1 MKGKPGDTGSGGAPH
16 VGNSAA
22 PERDLREFSMSLPMH
37 LLRAREAVMR
47 HFRNSLRAHH
57 VTEQQWRVIRAISS
71 AGEADVNDLVR
82 LTFLLGPSLSRI
94 LRTLEA
100 SGHIKRRSDKEDQR
114 RSVLSL
120 TEKGKELIRQHTP
133 QSVQI
138 YERIAEAYGHERLQ
152 LLQTMLAELETS
164 MNSFNILPDTE
175 DAATDL
181 IE

>member
-1 MKGKPGDTGSGGAPH
+1 
-16 VGNSAA
+16 
-22 PERDLREFSMSLPMH
+22 MSLPMH

>member
-1 MKGKPGDTGSGGAPH
+1 MKRHQDHAEARKEP
-16 VGNSAA
+16 
-22 PERDLREFSMSLPMH
+22 PEDNRSTPESDLRDFSTSLPMS

-47 HFRNSLRAHH
+47 HFRMSLREHH
-57 VTEQQWRVIRAISS
+57 VTEQQWRVMRAISS

-94 LRTLEA
+94 LRTLDA
-100 SGHIKRRSDKEDQR
+100 SGHIKRRTDEDDQR

-120 TEKGKELIRQHTP
+120 TEKGQELIRQHTP
-133 QSVQI
+133 QSAQI
-138 YERIAEAYGHERLQ
+138 YQRIAEAYGEQRLK

-175 DAATDL
+175 YAAGDV
-181 IE
+181 IR

>member
-1 MKGKPGDTGSGGAPH
+1 MKGKQGD
-16 VGNSAA
+16 GNRSA
-22 PERDLREFSMSLPMH
+22 PERDLRDFSMSLPMH

-47 HFRNSLRAHH
+47 HFRNSLREHH

-71 AGEADVNDLVR
+71 AGEADVDVNDLVR

-94 LRTLEA
+94 LRTLET
-100 SGHIKRRSDKEDQR
+100 SGHIKRRTDKDDQR

-133 QSVQI
+133 QSAQI
-138 YERIAEAYGHERLQ
+138 YERIAETYGHERLQ
-152 LLQTMLAELETS
+152 LLQIMLAELETS

-175 DAATDL
+175 DDPSNL
-181 IE
+181 NE